1 MRVADAV
8 GRGLAGLGVNT
19 VFGVVGS
26 GNFHVTNALVAGGAR
41 FVAARHEGGATVMAD
56 AWART
61 TGVPGVVTVHQ
72 GPGLTN
78 AMTGIAEAAKS
89 RTPLLVLAAEAP
101 EIRSNFHVDVAGLA
115 ASVGAVAERLYS
127 PASALADAH
136 RAYATALGRRT
147 VVLALPL
154 NVQAGPYRPD
164 EPGPVPALRRMFPAA
179 PAAEAVTALA
189 GVLRAARRPVFIAG
203 RGARGRAAELERL
216 ADACGALLA
225 TSAVAKGLFRGSPWN
240 LDVSGG
246 FASPLAAEL
255 ISDAD
260 VIVGWGCS
268 LNMWTTRHGKLIP
281 PEATLVQVDDD
292 VTAIGA
298 HRPVHLGVLGDVA
311 ETARAVAA
319 ALGTE
324 GKPGGQGGETRPV
337 RDKDDGGSPG
347 AAGYRSAELRE
358 RIADQVRWRDVPS
371 RSAKDE
377 GDGERIDPRTLSIA
391 LDDLLP
397 VQRTVAVDSGNFM
410 GYPSMYLSVPDEA
423 GFCFTQAFQ
432 SIGLGLATAIGAAIA
447 RPDRLAV
454 AALGDGGALMGVSE
468 LETVARLGLPMV
480 VVVYDDEAYGAEVHH
495 FGPDGDPLDIVRFPP
510 TDIAAI
516 GRGFGFEGV
525 TVREAADLAPV
536 RGWLDG
542 PRERPLLIDAKVT
555 SAHGSWWLEEAFRG
569 HLARGTSQATADRAP
584 GHTPRGVPGRASGLR
599 CGRTQRRPRSGAR
612 LYIVRRLAALS
623 GSRDVGDASSAI
635 EEPTLT
641 RSSDG

>member
-1 MRVADAV
+1 MRVAEAV
-8 GRGLAGLGVNT
+8 GRGLAGLGVDT

-26 GNFHVTNALVAGGAR
+26 GNFHITNGLGAGGAR
-41 FVAARHEGGATVMAD
+41 FLAARHEGGAAVMAD

-61 TGVPGVVTVHQ
+61 TGNVGVATVHQ

-101 EIRSNFHVDVAGLA
+101 EVRSNFHVDVAGLA
-115 ASVGAVAERLYS
+115 AAVGAVPERLYS

-154 NVQAGPYRPD
+154 SVQAAAC
-164 EPGPVPALRRMFPAA
+164 EPGPLPALRQRYPLA
-179 PAAEAVTALA
+179 PAAEAVTTLA
-189 GVLRAARRPVFIAG
+189 GVLRGARRPVFVAG
-203 RGARGRAAELERL
+203 RGARGRAAELVRL

-225 TSAVAKGLFRGSPWN
+225 TSAVAKGLFGGSPWN

-246 FASPLAAEL
+246 FATPLAAEL
-255 ISDAD
+255 ISAAD

-268 LNMWTTRHGKLIP
+268 LNMWTMRHGKLIGP
-281 PEATLVQVDDD
+281 QATVVQVDDD
-292 VTAIGA
+292 PAALGA
-298 HRPVHLGVLGDVA
+298 HRPVQLGVPGDVA
-311 ETARAVAA
+311 ETARAVSG
-319 ALGTE
+319 ALGA
-324 GKPGGQGGETRPV
+324 GAV
-337 RDKDDGGSPG
+337 RDHESGF
-347 AAGYRSAELRE
+347 RSAELRA
-358 RIADQVRWRDVPS
+358 RIAAQGRWRDVPF
-371 RSAKDE
+371 KDE
-377 GDGERIDPRTLSIA
+377 SDGERIDPRALSIA

-397 VQRTVAVDSGNFM
+397 AERTVAVDSGNFM

-432 SIGLGLATAIGAAIA
+432 SIGLGLATAIGAAVA

-495 FGPDGDPLDIVRFPP
+495 FGPDGDPLDTVRFPP
-510 TDIAAI
+510 ADIAAI
-516 GRGFGFEGV
+516 GRGFGFDGV
-525 TVREAADLAPV
+525 TVRDAADLGPV
-536 RGWLDG
+536 RDWLAG

-569 HLARGTSQATADRAP
+569 H
-584 GHTPRGVPGRASGLR
+584 
-599 CGRTQRRPRSGAR
+599 
-612 LYIVRRLAALS
+612 
-623 GSRDVGDASSAI
+623 
-635 EEPTLT
+635 
-641 RSSDG
+641 